1 MKPVKSK
8 RVKRCICFGL
18 IAAAML
24 GAASCPVEFTPEEA
38 RDIYKLAPL
47 GSLVVHETFD
57 TLNAGPLE
65 IGRDAPLERGN
76 GVFWA
81 NLHSKIGRLSIVSE
95 GRGKAL
101 KLQNLSG
108 SGASGL
114 DSYLFYVPSPD
125 ALGAMANKK
134 VLLQFRVRLQNTN
147 NVTAYAGTVYH
158 TRIVTGAPSGNTS
171 VQARING
178 EGTFQ
183 FNNNDNTWEL
193 NTVTQ
198 NEWHNVEILL
208 DYGEKVYRG
217 YVDSVPVIDNY
228 LYNKSG
234 DAFGTVR
241 FSIANYNTALYLDD
255 IRVSTDSIT
264 GPFTPPPEP
273 CEGDC
278 GCGGLGCNMLDCS
291 CAQPGTF
298 LADEDF
304 EGLMDGKAFT
314 SGETLNAE
322 MVDVEQTTF
331 TALVPSGSIGIEEED
346 GSKVLK
352 ITGGASGNTMF
363 RYDTT
368 TTIQTAVSG
377 QGQAEDNK
385 KVYISFRAKYNGT
398 GTANILWVSHA
409 LTYGGSGGNTILT
422 NNYGSANGGT
432 YQYHNGSSYV
442 SKTGVAPDAWHKF
455 GVVMDF
461 ATKASAFVLDGETI
475 GEDVPFRVSAGAT
488 FGSVC
493 FVVSN
498 NDGTVLWLDDIRIS
512 YDD

>member
-1 MKPVKSK
+1 MKPVKLC
-8 RVKRCICFGL
+8 VWPGL
-18 IAAAML
+18 IAVVIL
-24 GAASCPVEFTPEEA
+24 GAASCPVEFTPEE

-57 TLNAGPLE
+57 SLSAGPLE
-65 IGRDAPLERGN
+65 IGRGAPLERGK

-101 KLQNLSG
+101 KLQNLGG

-114 DSYLFYVPSPD
+114 DSYLFYVPSTD
-125 ALGAMANKK
+125 ALGAMGNKK
-134 VLLQFRVRLQNTN
+134 VLLQFRVRLENTN
-147 NVTAYAGTVYH
+147 NVTAYVGTVYH
-158 TRIVTGAPSGNTS
+158 TRIITGAPSGNTS

-183 FNNNDNTWEL
+183 FNNNDNAWEL

-208 DYGEKVYRG
+208 DYGENVYQA

-228 LYNKSG
+228 LYNKS
-234 DAFGTVR
+234 AATFGTVR
-241 FSIANYNTALYLDD
+241 FSIANYNTALFLDD

-273 CEGDC
+273 CEGNC
-278 GCGGLGCNMLDCS
+278 GCNGLGCNMLDCS
-291 CAQPGTF
+291 CVQPGTF

-304 EGLMDGKAFT
+304 EDDLLNSKTFT
-314 SGETLNAE
+314 TGETLNAE
-322 MVDVEQTTF
+322 TAEGEQTTF
-331 TALVPSGSIGIEEED
+331 TALIPSGSIEIEDED
-346 GSKVLK
+346 DNKALKV
-352 ITGGASGNTMF
+352 TGGGSGNTMF

-368 TTIQTAVSG
+368 TAIQTAVSG
-377 QGQAEDNK
+377 QTQDEDNK

-409 LTYGGSGGNTILT
+409 LNYGGSGGNTILT
-422 NNYGSANGGT
+422 NNYSAANGGT
-432 YQYHNGSSYV
+432 YQYHNGSTYV
-442 SKTGVAPDAWHKF
+442 SKTGVTPDTWHKF

-461 ATKASAFVLDGETI
+461 AVKTSVFVLDGETI
-475 GEDVPFRVSAGAT
+475 GEDVPFRVVAGAA

-493 FVVSN
+493 FTVSN
-498 NDGTVLWLDDIRIS
+498 NDGTILWLDDIRIS